1 MKKKNLKAASIQYP
15 INMYMLCEQDTV
27 GLLSCI
33 RLGWLKRAAKGPF
46 KISRKIIGK
55 GKDGKKEQRHGESV
69 YEVKGKGERE
79 RETSPLTGRRQPVT
93 FSFCG
98 SSCFHIISHS
108 I

>member
-1 MKKKNLKAASIQYP
+1 
-15 INMYMLCEQDTV
+15 MLCEQETV
-27 GLLSCI
+27 VLLSCI

-79 RETSPLTGRRQPVT
+79 RDVSSHGKKTACDFLFLWFQL
-93 FSFCG
+93 FSYHFSLNLG
-98 SSCFHIISHS
+98 YQVDR
-108 I
+108 